1 MEWCGERIQALWYQY
16 RAYKHQR
23 AIQHVAEERKKKKKV
38 ENEEQVERGDE
49 EVGEARVSL
58 PPPTQASIAVTEPS
72 TPAQG
77 DTFMSLSKRFCAAH
91 FKLRSTTLSLFA
103 RFTMA
108 CVFWLIILW
117 LGTLAFDIAE
127 HDAQGLSFVESL
139 YLSTVTVAGLGKAKL
154 PPTYPFLHPLSI
166 SL

>member
-1 MEWCGERIQALWYQY
+1 M
-16 RAYKHQR
+16 
-23 AIQHVAEERKKKKKV
+23 AEEKKKKKA
-38 ENEEQVERGDE
+38 ENEEDVEGGDE
-49 EVGEARVSL
+49 EEGEARAS
-58 PPPTQASIAVTEPS
+58 PPPTQAAIAVTEPS
-72 TPAQG
+72 TPQQG
-77 DTFMSLSKRFCAAH
+77 DTCMSLCKRFCAAH